1 MVILAKIH
9 RNSQRMLK
17 TLSKTNRVDK
27 ENFYKRIKRNRQL
40 LYMLLITNLYF
51 LLALLPCCIIFVYL
65 SFKHVKHHADVVVVD
80 EDEKEKNILYTVRIQ
95 YAAHILSYSNYSV
108 SIAFYMIWSQKFRE
122 EFAQLFCKRKRQQQ
136 NPMTRRKENNQ
147 NMELKGDD

>member
-1 MVILAKIH
+1 
-9 RNSQRMLK
+9 MLK

-51 LLALLPCCIIFVYL
+51 LLALLPCCIIFVLL
-65 SFKHVKHHADVVVVD
+65 SFKHVKHHETVVVFD

-95 YAAHILSYSNYSV
+95 YAAHILSYTNYSV

-122 EFAQLFCKRKRQQQ
+122 EFVQIFCKRKRQQQ
-136 NPMTRRKENNQ
+136 NTFRRKENEQ
-147 NMELKGDD
+147 NMELKEND